1 VTAPADVA
9 IRGAG
14 ELPALRRALIAL
26 GCASVAAGL
35 AAVAL
40 VLSSDHV
47 DDRGVTAALG
57 LAVGW
62 SFAGTGLLAWWRRP
76 VNRTGALMVAAG
88 FAWFLQ
94 SLGTANGN
102 VLYTIGIA
110 FDALFPAVV
119 GHLVL
124 AYPSGRLQ
132 TRAERL
138 IVAAGYFTTTV
149 LQIPSLLF
157 EEHPAGEPR
166 NLLVI
171 RPDQELSDRLDLL
184 QFFGALFV
192 IAVSLTIMWRRWR
205 AASAPQRRVLAPV
218 IWTSGVAFLVLAVA
232 AGLDAVGAGVDAL
245 ETLSI
250 LLLATVPFG
259 FLAGLLRS
267 RLAQADR
274 IPALIARLGQAPGT
288 DAVRA
293 ALAEALGDPSV
304 AVAYWLPQPGRFV
317 DAAGRPVTLPEGGWT
332 EVELQGRRIAAIEH
346 DPSLADQPQLV
357 RAAGAAAALALENER
372 LAAELRARI
381 EELRASR
388 ARLVR
393 AGDDERRRLERD
405 LHDGAQARMVALG
418 AQLGIA
424 RRRAEGDP
432 ELAALLDSSRAELKT
447 SLDELRELARGIH
460 PAVLTDRGLDAA
472 LHALAVRAPVPVD
485 VGDGVPDDLPAPVA
499 TAVYFVV
506 AEALTNVAKYA
517 EAGRATVTVARA
529 GAVVRAEVADDGV
542 GGATPGGGSGLRG
555 LADRVAALDGRLD
568 VDSPRGGGTRVRAE
582 IPL

>member
-1 VTAPADVA
+1 
-9 IRGAG
+9 
-14 ELPALRRALIAL
+14 
-26 GCASVAAGL
+26 
-35 AAVAL
+35 
-40 VLSSDHV
+40 
-47 DDRGVTAALG
+47 
-57 LAVGW
+57 
-62 SFAGTGLLAWWRRP
+62 
-76 VNRTGALMVAAG
+76 M
-88 FAWFLQ
+88 
-94 SLGTANGN
+94 
-102 VLYTIGIA
+102 
-110 FDALFPAVV
+110 
-119 GHLVL
+119 
-124 AYPSGRLQ
+124 
-132 TRAERL
+132 
-138 IVAAGYFTTTV
+138 

-274 IPALIARLGQAPGT
+274 IPALIARLGQAPGS

-317 DAAGRPVTLPEGGWT
+317 DAAGRPVALPEGGWT

-472 LHALAVRAPVPVD
+472 LRALAVRAPVPVD
-485 VGDGVPDDLPAPVA
+485 VEDGVPDDLPAPVA

-517 EAGRATVTVARA
+517 EAERATVTVART

-568 VDSPRGGGTRVRAE
+568 VDSPPGGGTRVRAE

>member
-1 VTAPADVA
+1 MTAPADVA

-76 VNRTGALMVAAG
+76 LNRTGALMVAAG

-110 FDALFPAVV
+110 CDALFPAVV

-138 IVAAGYFTTTV
+138 VVAAGYVTTTV

-171 RPDQELSDRLDLL
+171 RPDQELSDRLDLI

-205 AASAPQRRVLAPV
+205 AATAPQRRVLAPV

-304 AVAYWLPQPGRFV
+304 AVAYWLPGPGRFV

-346 DPSLADQPQLV
+346 DPSLADQPQLSP
-357 RAAGAAAALALENER
+357 RGRRCRGARARERAARRGAAGADRGAARVAGAARPRRRRRAAAPG
-372 LAAELRARI
+372 ARP
-381 EELRASR
+381 
-388 ARLVR
+388 
-393 AGDDERRRLERD
+393 
-405 LHDGAQARMVALG
+405 
-418 AQLGIA
+418 A
-424 RRRAEGDP
+424 RRRAGSGWSRSARSSGSRAGGRRATRSSP
-432 ELAALLDSSRAELKT
+432 RCSTPRGRSSRRAWT
-447 SLDELRELARGIH
+447 SCASS
-460 PAVLTDRGLDAA
+460 PA
-472 LHALAVRAPVPVD
+472 
-485 VGDGVPDDLPAPVA
+485 
-499 TAVYFVV
+499 
-506 AEALTNVAKYA
+506 
-517 EAGRATVTVARA
+517 
-529 GAVVRAEVADDGV
+529 
-542 GGATPGGGSGLRG
+542 GSIR
-555 LADRVAALDGRLD
+555 
-568 VDSPRGGGTRVRAE
+568 PC
-582 IPL
+582 